1 MKITALRTAV
11 LALAAVTL
19 LILMHSH
26 VGANEKAP
34 ALTVVVAPVVEQVLN
49 RSIVATGNVVA
60 WREMPISTEASGLA
74 VSEIN
79 VDEGDRVDKGQVL
92 ARLNSSILTAQV
104 AQQKATI
111 AELEATLANAQSD
124 VRRAQSVS
132 TGVISA
138 QTAEQR
144 QTLVMTTT
152 AKLEAAHALLEESS
166 ARLKQTQ
173 IEAPAAGLISQ
184 RSVTLGQ
191 VVQTGTEMFKIIQD
205 HRIEVDALVPEAD
218 LFDVSAGQTVTVVG
232 PNGKAQKGAVRL
244 VSPLVDAKTRLG
256 AVHVS
261 LAADTDLRPGM
272 FARVEIAQIAKIA
285 LSVPLKALVWR
296 QSKAGVFTVS
306 DDGVAKF
313 TEVSI
318 GIKTSDMAAITAGV
332 GKDARIVV
340 EGAGLLNDGDTVQVR
355 VAAVQKSTQP

>member
-1 MKITALRTAV
+1 MTRIAPRTAF
-11 LALAAVTL
+11 LASVIAA
-19 LILMHSH
+19 ILSLH
-26 VGANEKAP
+26 GAANAAEKSA
-34 ALTVVVAPVVEQVLN
+34 ALTVVVAPVSEQVLN
-49 RSIVATGNVVA
+49 RSVVATGNVVA

-79 VDEGDRVDKGQVL
+79 VDEGDTVEKGQVL

-111 AELEATLANAQSD
+111 AELQATLANAQSD
-124 VRRAQSVS
+124 VRRVQSVS
-132 TGVISA
+132 SGVISA
-138 QTAEQR
+138 QTGEQR
-144 QTLVMTTT
+144 ETLVKTTT
-152 AKLEAAHALLEESS
+152 AKLEAARALLDESN

-191 VVQTGTEMFKIIQD
+191 VIQTGTEMFRIVQD
-205 HRIEVDALVPEAD
+205 RRIEVNALVPEAD
-218 LFDVSAGQTVTVVG
+218 LFDVIAEQSVTVIG
-232 PNGKAQKGAVRL
+232 PNGQAQKGSVRL
-244 VSPLVDAKTRLG
+244 VSPVVDAKTRLG
-256 AVHVS
+256 TVHVI

-272 FARVEIAQIAKIA
+272 FARVEIAITAKTAIT
-285 LSVPLKALVWR
+285 VPLKALVWR
-296 QSKAGVFTVS
+296 QAKSGVFTVS

-318 GIKTSDMAAITAGV
+318 GTKTSELAAITAGV
-332 GKDARIVV
+332 DRDARIVV

-355 VAAVQKSTQP
+355 VAAAQKEAQQ